1 MMKRKYALFLAVG
14 FLLSACSSPV
24 RQDEPKLLHLVQP
37 VYPYYAA
44 ANNIRG
50 EVKIRFDIG
59 ADGKVEKLWILS
71 SEPQH
76 LFDDAVIS
84 AVAKWRFEPN
94 KPFKNMTKTI
104 RFKLQPTL

>member
-1 MMKRKYALFLAVG
+1 MMKRKCALLLAAG
-14 FLLSACSSPV
+14 ILLSACSSQV
-24 RQDEPKLLHLVQP
+24 KQNEPKLLHLVQP
-37 VYPYYAA
+37 DYPYYAA

-50 EVKIRFDIG
+50 EVKIRFDVG

-76 LFDDAVIS
+76 LFDDVVIS

-94 KPFKNMTKTI
+94 KPCKNMTKTI
-104 RFKLQPTL
+104 RFKTQPSV